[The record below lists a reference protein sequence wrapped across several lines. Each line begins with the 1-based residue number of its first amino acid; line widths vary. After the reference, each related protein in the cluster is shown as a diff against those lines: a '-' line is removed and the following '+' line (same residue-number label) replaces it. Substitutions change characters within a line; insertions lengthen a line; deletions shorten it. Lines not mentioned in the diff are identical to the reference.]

1 MAAQLHIEFDEAVGW
16 IISGAEAGPAGTVS
30 LPLNGIRVT
39 VDAVD
44 VRRLVE
50 VTVFAADP
58 AAPIDAAALDACHR
72 LLGAAVANALD
83 SRPAQPET
91 VTVPDPAGLPLW
103 EQVASAARA
112 WFLWRHDT
120 RAPRLAALRLI
131 EAAWPLAALGA
142 AEWVV
147 SCAWEALPAAMALG
161 RFAVRHD
168 ALVDWL
174 PGGQRTALDSAL
186 TTLTEVLA
194 TDQWDGTGGTEIG
207 NLRALLTQVSNAD
220 LADLLW
226 QATAEDGGKVGAGTG
241 PRAVPPSRDNV
252 RQPVDV
258 RWYAVQDDLRSRL
271 GDFADE
277 AFAGATARGKAPG
290 SLEVQLPLRVGLSA
304 QDVPLVVAR
313 VHTWSG
319 QVLGEQTL
327 RFEAL
332 SSGPPRLRN
341 LVRLLPPDSAA
352 DRESLLFD
360 GVHVDIAVAGLP
372 PLDADGVRREA
383 RGKALRAAIR
393 ALVDRHAGSVL
404 GEAEAWAS
412 CARLYLLG
420 GDPAR
425 AAIATKELAGA
436 QARAVAGRAPLGQL
450 GQLAASP
457 AGPDWASDLLAAWRA
472 VSRDVLR
479 DARRADPSAATP
491 DRVNLLRQL
500 VQDLS
505 AGASGVPELAEA
517 CEGLA
522 RALLESA
529 APDGAVS
536 GITGAGES
544 TSSAVA
550 VRESAAALLR
560 EALRVRYL
568 VGEPEAAADVARELA
583 RVTRDNAVARHGGAD
598 AFSDAGADDDSQ
610 DEAHD

>member
-30 LPLNGIRVT
+30 LPLDGIRVT

-58 AAPIDAAALDACHR
+58 TAPIDAAALDACHR
-72 LLGAAVANALD
+72 LLGPAVANALD

-103 EQVASAARA
+103 EQVAGAARA

-131 EAAWPLAALGA
+131 DAAWPLAALGA

-147 SCAWEALPAAMALG
+147 SCAWEALPGAMALG

-168 ALVDWL
+168 VLVDQL
-174 PGGQRTALDSAL
+174 PGGQRAALDSAL

-194 TDQWDGTGGTEIG
+194 TDQWDGTGATEIG

-226 QATAEDGGKVGAGTG
+226 QATLEDGEKVGAGIG
-241 PRAVPPSRDNV
+241 ARAVPPSRDNV

-277 AFAGATARGKAPG
+277 AFAGATARGKVPG
-290 SLEVQLPLRVGLSA
+290 SLEVQLPLRAGLSA

-332 SSGPPRLRN
+332 SGELPRLRN
-341 LVRLLPPDSAA
+341 LVRLLPPESAA

-360 GVHVDIAVAGLP
+360 AVHVDIAVAGLP
-372 PLDADGVRREA
+372 PLDAAGVRREA

-425 AAIATKELAGA
+425 AAIATRELAGA

-450 GQLAASP
+450 AAS
-457 AGPDWASDLLAAWRA
+457 AASPDWASDLLAAWRA

-522 RALLESA
+522 RALLEPA
-529 APDGAVS
+529 APDGVVS
-536 GITGAGES
+536 GITGTGES

-550 VRESAAALLR
+550 ARESAAALLR

-568 VGEPEAAADVARELA
+568 VGEREAAAGVTRELA
-583 RVTRDNAVARHGGAD
+583 RVTPDNAAARPGGAD
-598 AFSDAGADDDSQ
+598 AFSDAGADDDPP
-610 DEAHD
+610 DKTDD